1 MLDIIRW
8 MNSIWPY
15 KEIEKWKNLSKFLA
29 VARLWRSWLLK
40 NPVILREWHP
50 FLILATLYPEQW
62 VRMDTV
68 CYSSSPSLSQ
78 PLSCNLL
85 TISPFS
91 SSHVYVYTGM
101 FAFVGVHVDVCS
113 TDAGDHPSVLFS
125 LFTETWSLNQ
135 TQSLLISLTSI
146 GSLLWRSCL
155 CLPRM
160 EL

>member
-1 MLDIIRW
+1 MLDITRW
-8 MNSIWPY
+8 INSIWPY

-50 FLILATLYPEQW
+50 FLILATLHPEEW

-78 PLSCNLL
+78 PLNCNLL
-85 TISPFS
+85 PIPPFPLHMCMRTQACLRLCAALMLGIMLHCS
-91 SSHVYVYTGM
+91 S
-101 FAFVGVHVDVCS
+101 
-113 TDAGDHPSVLFS
+113 S
-125 LFTETWSLNQ
+125 LFTETWSLSQ
-135 TQSLLISLTSI
+135 TQSLSISLVSI

>member
-1 MLDIIRW
+1 MLDITRW
-8 MNSIWPY
+8 INSIWPY

-50 FLILATLYPEQW
+50 FLIQATLHPEQW

-85 TISPFS
+85 TIPPFPLHMCMCTQTCLCLWVCMWMCAALMLGIMLHCS
-91 SSHVYVYTGM
+91 S
-101 FAFVGVHVDVCS
+101 
-113 TDAGDHPSVLFS
+113 S

-135 TQSLLISLTSI
+135 TQSLSISLVSI